1 MADKPELQLPDMV
14 TVGDLAD
21 KLGIPVVKLI
31 GELFKNGIMA
41 TVNQRI
47 DFETA
52 EIIVS
57 ELTEHMDRLGYA
69 YREETEDPAARF
81 FLAR

>member
-47 DFETA
+47 D
-52 EIIVS
+52 
-57 ELTEHMDRLGYA
+57 
-69 YREETEDPAARF
+69 
-81 FLAR
+81 